1 MAQFDTDKF
10 DTDKEHK
17 AGSHTRSQ
25 IKDTSAF
32 AALGLGLEPVRVYAK
47 LILYLFIF
55 ILLLFLI
62 AFFSFEIVS

>member
-1 MAQFDTDKF
+1 MAQFDTDK
-10 DTDKEHK
+10 EHK
-17 AGSHTRSQ
+17 PGSHTRSQ
-25 IKDTSAF
+25 TKDTSAF
-32 AALGLGLEPVRVYAK
+32 AALRLGLEPVRVYAK